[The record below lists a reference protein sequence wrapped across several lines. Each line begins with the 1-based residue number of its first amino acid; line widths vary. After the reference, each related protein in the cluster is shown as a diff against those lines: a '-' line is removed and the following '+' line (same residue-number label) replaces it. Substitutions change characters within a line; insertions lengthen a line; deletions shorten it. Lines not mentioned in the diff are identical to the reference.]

1 MRFGSPVFLAVVLGV
16 IGIVL
21 LLVGLRTLGARM
33 ERKQRLRRLEERI
46 ESLPADIRAP
56 LQEKMARYREKARGR
71 GSGPRQRNA
80 RWEQFVTR
88 KVGEAEEMAEIHE
101 RLLLMGRISRM
112 KRRLSGLPDEARF
125 DVEKRLCS
133 HAHET
138 LSRIPDEEKRE
149 ASRDR
154 YATIVMT
161 MAEVTFHLPLD
172 RRLVLQTRLEGLP
185 RNRQER
191 ILSAL
196 SRFAVEGLASAP
208 DARARAGA
216 WEIRYE
222 ELLNEAE
229 DEDAAEASG

>member
-1 MRFGSPVFLAVVLGV
+1 MSGSPVFLAVVLGV
-16 IGIVL
+16 IGIVS
-21 LLVGLRTLGARM
+21 LLVVLRTLGARL
-33 ERKQRLRRLEERI
+33 ERKKRFRQLEERI
-46 ESLPADIRAP
+46 EALPADFRAP
-56 LQEKMARYREKARGR
+56 LRERMARYREKARGR

-88 KVGEAEEMAEIHE
+88 KVGEAEEMAKIHE
-101 RLLLMGRISRM
+101 SLLLLGRISRM
-112 KRRLSGLPDEARF
+112 ERRLSGLPEEARF
-125 DVEKRLCS
+125 DVEKRLRS

-138 LSRIPDEEKRE
+138 LSRIRDEEKRE

-172 RRLVLQTRLEGLP
+172 RRLVLQTRFEALP

-196 SRFAVEGLASAP
+196 SRFAVEGLSPVP
-208 DARARAGA
+208 DAKARAGA